1 MGGGEMVN
9 HQGLVS
15 MKTFRNFVEVGMYVY
30 VYVCVCGV
38 GGVGVSLGSLGA
50 SGHQSTYYQELQLQV
65 KRSGF
70 KQNSCRRELAMFT
83 RLRV

>member
-1 MGGGEMVN
+1 MVN

-30 VYVCVCGV
+30 VYVCVGGV